1 MQARLLL
8 GKIEE
13 PVQTNNRNGG
23 SSQIQK
29 AASPEGRP
37 GGEESLAMGTISRTA
52 SSGKAQSSP
61 LE

>member
-23 SSQIQK
+23 SSQIQEPRQ
-29 AASPEGRP
+29 SRRQP
-37 GGEESLAMGTISRTA
+37 GGVESVAMGTISRTA